1 MYQSTQFL
9 MSYCY
14 QSSQYSISKEYLDVG
29 IRPLD
34 VAFLFLDLLI
44 SWCAFTGVQSSGTG

>member
-14 QSSQYSISKEYLDVG
+14 QSISKEYLDVG